1 MQTQLSLQLTP
12 VTKRVYHP
20 RGINDL
26 QILFKKH
33 FQSIA
38 EQYESKYAV
47 IYGRFRIERIT
58 EVVEKFIL
66 CGDYSQGV
74 ARIQCTNPE
83 CKYEYFRPFSCKS
96 FYFCPSCSQK
106 RTLLFS
112 EYMKDN
118 LLLSLPHRQFVFTV
132 PRILRPYFRHNRRLF
147 SDVSRLIFA
156 IIHRFYNG
164 AAKTSIK
171 TGMVLAYQSAGE
183 FLRFN
188 PHFHC
193 LVLEG
198 GFDENGRFVHI
209 PLGNLNRMSEYFRR
223 VIIKFFLKKQL
234 ISAKIATSLI
244 NWRHSGFS
252 VDASV
257 HIPAGS
263 SKTRE
268 ALSQY
273 IARPPL
279 SLKKISIE
287 ENKEATVVYYT
298 SDNEFF
304 KGKIESFPVTR
315 FLLELTQHIPP
326 RGSQYIRRY
335 GLYASRTKGKWP
347 DMPHVLRLAP
357 AGWKAER
364 LKASDPVQS
373 YYEESGVL
381 DQESSRTWA
390 KLIAQVYEVDPLE
403 CPRCHSPMNVIAVI
417 TEPEEVRKILRH
429 LVKVGR
435 SPPGLDPSFV

>member
-1 MQTQLSLQLTP
+1 VQAQLSLP
-12 VTKRVYHP
+12 IAPIAKRVYRP

-33 FQSIA
+33 FQRIA

-58 EVVEKFIL
+58 EVVEKFIV
-66 CGDYSQGV
+66 CGDYSRGI

-112 EYMKDN
+112 EYMHER
-118 LLLSLPHRQFVFTV
+118 LLLNLPHRQFVWTV

-147 SDVSRLIFA
+147 SEISRLIFA
-156 IIHRFYNG
+156 IIQRFYTR

-193 LVLEG
+193 LILEG

-287 ENKEATVVYYT
+287 ENREATVVYYT

-347 DMPHVLRLAP
+347 DMPHVMRLAP
-357 AGWKAER
+357 ARWKADR

-373 YYEESGVL
+373 YCEESGVP

-390 KLIAQVYEVDPLE
+390 RLIAQVYEVDPLE
-403 CPRCHSPMNVIAVI
+403 CPRCYTPMNVIAVI
-417 TEPEEVRKILRH
+417 TDPDEVKKILRH
-429 LVKVGR
+429 LVKIGR
-435 SPPGLDPSFV
+435 SPPGLDPNFV